1 VWLALVRGISG
12 FLLTYYLRAVKWTDV
27 LRLHKFT
34 WTGKKFHVTANFR
47 KSNSFFTPHSF
58 FRMNVPVP
66 VTSIETLPTELL
78 EWLGEKKIK
87 PGDGDLWVRKTL
99 EIQKDFAFSV
109 LLVE

>member
-1 VWLALVRGISG
+1 MCCAYINLRGLARSSTSLPTSG
-12 FLLTYYLRAVKWTDV
+12 NK
-27 LRLHKFT
+27 
-34 WTGKKFHVTANFR
+34 
-47 KSNSFFTPHSF
+47 NSFFTSHSF

-99 EIQKDFAFSV
+99 EIQKDFAF
-109 LLVE
+109 LFCL